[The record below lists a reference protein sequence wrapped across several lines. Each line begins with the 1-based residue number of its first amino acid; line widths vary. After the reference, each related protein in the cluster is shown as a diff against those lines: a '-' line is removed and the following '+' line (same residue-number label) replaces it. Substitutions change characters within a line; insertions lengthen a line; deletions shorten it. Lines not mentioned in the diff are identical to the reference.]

1 MKTIFLI
8 TGLFLSVLISAQDS
22 LSRERTSFAALTP
35 LNKIDKVNGIALG
48 LGGVLDKNNT
58 RKINGINLEPI
69 PLGPVVW
76 MFYDPAKNRKEQP
89 ELIVNGL
96 TVSGCGYG
104 SIVNHNGVSVSVYNY
119 GNTMNGIIV
128 TGLGTYIDKGKGVM
142 LSGFYN
148 YEKDF
153 KGVTIAPVN
162 NAELF
167 KGFQAGIY
175 NKTEEMT
182 GVQIGL
188 VNVSRKMK
196 GLQLGLWNKN
206 GKRSL
211 PIINF

>member
-1 MKTIFLI
+1 MKIILLI
-8 TGLFLSVLISAQDS
+8 TGLFLGSLAPAQEN

-35 LNKIDKVNGIALG
+35 LNKIDKVNGVAFG

-58 RKINGINLEPI
+58 RKINGLNLEPV

-96 TVSGCGYG
+96 NVSGSGYG
-104 SIVNHNGVSVSVYNY
+104 SIVNHNGVSVSVYNF

-128 TGLGTYIDKGKGVM
+128 TGLGTYIDKGNGVM
-142 LSGFYN
+142 FSGFYN

-153 KGVTIAPVN
+153 KGLTVAPVN

-175 NKTEEMT
+175 NRAEEMT
-182 GVQIGL
+182 GIQIGL
-188 VNVSRKMK
+188 VNISRKMK

>member
-1 MKTIFLI
+1 MKTILLI
-8 TGLFLSVLISAQDS
+8 TGLFLGSLAPAQES

-35 LNKIDKVNGIALG
+35 LNKIDKVNGVALG

-58 RKINGINLEPI
+58 RKINGLNLEPV

-96 TVSGCGYG
+96 TVSGSGYG
-104 SIVNHNGVSVSVYNY
+104 SIVNHNGVSVSVYNF

-128 TGLGTYIDKGKGVM
+128 TGLGTYIDKGNGVM
-142 LSGFYN
+142 FSGFYN

-153 KGVTIAPVN
+153 KGLTVAPVN

-175 NKTEEMT
+175 NRAEEMT
-182 GVQIGL
+182 GIQIGL
-188 VNVSRKMK
+188 VNISRKMK

-211 PIINF
+211 PVINF